1 MINSFKQ
8 TPDVVKNLVIINV
21 LVWIAAMAIPA
32 DVLGGKTINNWLAIY
47 YWDTPNFSP
56 YQIVTHMF
64 CHATSGSFMLFH
76 ILFNMY
82 ALWMFGSIL
91 ERTWGEKRFLFY
103 YLACGIGAGLLTM
116 AIDTAIVQYNLGTIT
131 PEMNQ
136 VVSSQTVLGVYYKSM
151 VGASGAVY
159 GLLLAFGMAFP
170 RMTLRL
176 LFPPIALEA
185 RYLVMILI
193 AFELYMSFSQS
204 ASGIGHVAHLSG
216 MLVGFIILKIWHKF

>member
-1 MINSFKQ
+1 MLNSFKY

-21 LVWIAAMAIPA
+21 LVWLAAMLIPA
-32 DVLGGKTINNWLAIY
+32 QFMGGGNLNDYIAIY
-47 YWDTPNFSP
+47 YWDSPNFAP
-56 YQIVTHMF
+56 YQIVTHIF
-64 CHATSGSFMLFH
+64 AHATSGSYMLFH

-91 ERTWGEKRFLFY
+91 ERTWGAKRFLFY

-116 AIDTAIVQYNLGTIT
+116 AVDTAIVQYTLNTLS
-131 PEMNQ
+131 P
-136 VVSSQTVLGVYYKSM
+136 SSQAIVSTKAVAGIYYKSM

-159 GLLLAFGMAFP
+159 GLLLAFGMTFP
-170 RMTLRL
+170 TMVLRL
-176 LFPPIALEA
+176 IFPPIALQA

-193 AFELYMSFSQS
+193 VFELYMSISGT

-216 MLVGFIILKIWHKF
+216 MLVGFIILKVWHKF